1 MDKLLDLKGVLEDL
15 VGIKRTKITKIT
27 TNEDISNEAIK
38 KWIADNAKNSQNAIK
53 YLENEITI
61 SSKHINILKNSKRQ
75 QSRNV
80 NIQEINT
87 TNKSIE
93 DKNTNMERYY

>member
-1 MDKLLDLKGVLEDL
+1 MDKLLDLKGVLEEL
-15 VGIKRTKITKIT
+15 VGIKRTKIT
-27 TNEDISNEAIK
+27 TNEDIISDEAIK

>member
-27 TNEDISNEAIK
+27 TNKDISNEAIK